1 MFLNLD
7 ILQVGKASYR
17 ESMLE
22 ALRKANPLL
31 LGKKNNEGGRES
43 LVNAHWFSPPQPT
56 YMLWCT

>member
-31 LGKKNNEGGRES
+31 LGKKTMKEGEKAS
-43 LVNAHWFSPPQPT
+43 
-56 YMLWCT
+56 